1 MIIYS
6 NRFTK
11 KHVIGGSGI
20 IDTLRNMLKKAAS
33 SSASK
38 SSLSLMK
45 KMASSELGREAITD
59 SKSAGKELA
68 SSAISTAKDVAIDK
82 GKKTIAKV
90 YSIAKPA
97 SSAAKTP
104 IPAASD
110 SVGLT
115 KKSKD
120 ILSEMISGTSDKR
133 HRSLKSEEPNSLGSY
148 ESMFGGSLSFAT
160 KPRASV
166 RFGTNPSASVART
179 VVPTKPASSIAR
191 TVVLTKKI
199 SRPVAITKENA
210 IRIQDLV
217 KGRGMMMT

>member
-20 IDTLRNMLKKAAS
+20 IDTLRNILKRAAS

-45 KMASSELGREAITD
+45 KMASSELGRDAITAA
-59 SKSAGKELA
+59 KSAGKELA
-68 SSAISTAKDVAIDK
+68 SSAISIAKDVAIDK
-82 GKKTIAKV
+82 GRKTIAKV
-90 YSIAKPA
+90 YSIT
-97 SSAAKTP
+97 KTP

-110 SVGLT
+110 SILT

-120 ILSEMISGTSDKR
+120 ILSEMING
-133 HRSLKSEEPNSLGSY
+133 SLKSEEPNSLGSY
-148 ESMFGGSLSFAT
+148 ESMFGGSL
-160 KPRASV
+160 V
-166 RFGTNPSASVART
+166 HSAPAIVART
-179 VVPTKPASSIAR
+179 TVPVKPA
-191 TVVLTKKI
+191 TKKL
-199 SRPVAITKENA
+199 TKENA

-217 KGRGMMMT
+217 KNSRFLTDSKNLRMGRGMMRT

>member
-20 IDTLRNMLKKAAS
+20 IDTLRNIFKKAAS

-45 KMASSELGREAITD
+45 KMASSELGREAM
-59 SKSAGKELA
+59 SAAKSAGKELA

-82 GKKTIAKV
+82 GRKTIAKV
-90 YSIAKPA
+90 YSIT
-97 SSAAKTP
+97 KTP

-110 SVGLT
+110 SVLT

-120 ILSEMISGTSDKR
+120 ILSEMIHG
-133 HRSLKSEEPNSLGSY
+133 SLKSEEPNSLGSY
-148 ESMFGGSLSFAT
+148 ESMFGGSLVKPAIVVRTTVPVKPAT
-160 KPRASV
+160 K
-166 RFGTNPSASVART
+166 
-179 VVPTKPASSIAR
+179 K
-191 TVVLTKKI
+191 L
-199 SRPVAITKENA
+199 TKENA

-217 KGRGMMMT
+217 KNSRVLTDSKNLRMGRGMMRT

>member
-20 IDTLRNMLKKAAS
+20 IDTLRNILKKAAA

-45 KMASSELGREAITD
+45 KMASSELGREAITAA
-59 SKSAGKELA
+59 KSAGKELA

-90 YSIAKPA
+90 YSI
-97 SSAAKTP
+97 SKTP
-104 IPAASD
+104 IPTASD
-110 SVGLT
+110 SALSRPVGLT

-120 ILSEMISGTSDKR
+120 ILSEMIHG
-133 HRSLKSEEPNSLGSY
+133 SLKSEEPNSLGSY
-148 ESMFGGSLSFAT
+148 ESMFGGSLERTTVPVKRAT
-160 KPRASV
+160 
-166 RFGTNPSASVART
+166 SVAHSA
-179 VVPTKPASSIAR
+179 P
-191 TVVLTKKI
+191 KKL
-199 SRPVAITKENA
+199 TKENA